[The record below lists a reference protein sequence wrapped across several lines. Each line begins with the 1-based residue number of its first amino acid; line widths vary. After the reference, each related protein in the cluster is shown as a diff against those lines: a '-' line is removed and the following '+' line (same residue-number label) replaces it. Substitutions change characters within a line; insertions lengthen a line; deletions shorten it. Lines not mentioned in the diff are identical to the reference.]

1 MAVTNRQTLK
11 EYCLRQLGFPV
22 VEVNVDDDQLD
33 DRIDEALQTFQQ
45 FDEEGTLKM
54 YLATQVTANTIADR
68 YITLPNNVIGVT
80 RILPISS
87 ALATGST
94 GNGGFNM
101 FDLNYQLRL
110 NELYDFTSADYVY
123 FELAMQHIR
132 TLEILI
138 LGENPI
144 RFNKYDGKLYLDIS
158 WGQKAGVGD
167 FIVAECYVIQDQD
180 TTKFWNSIWLKQYT
194 TALFKLQWG
203 TNLKKFSG
211 VKLPGGIE
219 LNGQKIFDEA
229 TAEKDKLYEELR
241 STYESPPMFIV
252 G

>member
-22 VEVNVDDDQLD
+22 IEINVDDDQLD

-45 FDEEGTLKM
+45 FDEDGTLKM
-54 YLATQVTANTIADR
+54 YVATQVTSNTVTDR
-68 YITLPNNVIGVT
+68 YLTMPANVIGVT
-80 RILPISS
+80 RIFPISS
-87 ALATGST
+87 AVAAGST

-132 TLEILI
+132 TLEILF
-138 LGENPI
+138 LGDTPI
-144 RFNKYDGKLYLDIS
+144 RFNKYDGKLYLDIA
-158 WGQKAGVGD
+158 WGSKAAPGD
-167 FIVAECYVIQDQD
+167 YIVAECYVIQDQD
-180 TTKFWNSIWLKQYT
+180 TTRFWNGIWLKQYT
-194 TALFKLQWG
+194 TALFKKQWG

-219 LNGQKIFDEA
+219 LNGQKIYDEA
-229 TAEKDKLYEELR
+229 SVELDKLYEELR
-241 STYESPPMFIV
+241 TTYEAPPQWLV